1 MGSRGEAGEYQGRLN
16 KTAMQPMGL
25 LVAGFDASPVAE
37 DEFDDWYD
45 TEHIPE
51 RRGIPGFVNC
61 ERWIGVENPRLSIAT
76 YDLASLDVLRMDAYR
91 SISGANLSPWSKR
104 MTGKARRICRFEA
117 EQLPPANRAAPEGAG
132 GLLLVAMNAA
142 PEAERELNAWY
153 DEEHVPRLSA
163 VPGCL
168 SARRF
173 RITNAVSEGKQRYL
187 AIYHLSSPEV
197 CASKVWQDAAVTDW
211 TLKMRSHFRNQMR
224 IPLRRYVRDVNR
236 KW

>member
-1 MGSRGEAGEYQGRLN
+1 M
-16 KTAMQPMGL
+16 KPMGL
-25 LVAGFDASPVAE
+25 LIAGFDASPVAE

-51 RRGIPGFVNC
+51 RRRIPGFVNC
-61 ERWIGVENPRLSIAT
+61 ERWLGVENPRLSIAT
-76 YDLASLDVLRMDAYR
+76 YDLTSLEVLRTQSYR
-91 SISGANLSPWSKR
+91 SIAGANLSPWSKR
-104 MTGKARRICRFEA
+104 ITGKATRVCRFEA
-117 EQLPPANRAAPEGAG
+117 EQLAPGNRAAPAGAG

-142 PEAERELNAWY
+142 AEAESEFNAWY
-153 DEEHVPRLSA
+153 DEEHVPRLSK

-173 RITNAVSEGKQRYL
+173 RITEALSDGKQRYL
-187 AIYHLSSPEV
+187 ALYHLTSADV
-197 CASKVWQDAAVTDW
+197 CASKAWQEAAVTDW
-211 TLKMRSHFRNQMR
+211 TVKMRPHFRDMLR